1 MTAYHEAGHALIA
14 WLLPE
19 LDAVHKVTIVPRGRA
34 LGVTQLAP
42 EEERYHM
49 GERRLHS
56 HLAMAMGGR
65 AAEKMVFDEF
75 SAGAESDIKQAT
87 SIARRMVAHWG
98 MSQII
103 GPVAFQQSEE
113 HPFLGKEIQE
123 VRQFSEETAHIIDQE
138 VQRFVNDAAARAL
151 QILDSHRGPLK
162 ALADALLTNE
172 ELSKEQV
179 AEILG
184 PRPERESTGPLTT
197 LSA

>member
-1 MTAYHEAGHALIA
+1 
-14 WLLPE
+14 
-19 LDAVHKVTIVPRGRA
+19 
-34 LGVTQLAP
+34 
-42 EEERYHM
+42 
-49 GERRLHS
+49 
-56 HLAMAMGGR
+56 
-65 AAEKMVFDEF
+65 
-75 SAGAESDIKQAT
+75 
-87 SIARRMVAHWG
+87 
-98 MSQII
+98 
-103 GPVAFQQSEE
+103 
-113 HPFLGKEIQE
+113 LGKEIQE